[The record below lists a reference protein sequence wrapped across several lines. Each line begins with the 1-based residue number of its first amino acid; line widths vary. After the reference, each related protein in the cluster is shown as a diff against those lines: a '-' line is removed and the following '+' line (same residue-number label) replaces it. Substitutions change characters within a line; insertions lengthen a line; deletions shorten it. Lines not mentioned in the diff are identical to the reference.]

1 MKSDSCAVFVYGL
14 LMCPEIVHAIT
25 GKRYSMQSAV
35 LADHK
40 RFGVSQQPGDI
51 ALPALTDYP
60 GYLQQGQ
67 LLTGVLAAE
76 LELLDFFEEL
86 DSGLYLRQQVRVQT
100 GDQWLD
106 AWCYKV
112 GPALAP
118 YLVGDWSP
126 EQVSSAQKQHLL
138 TTLIPSMLDSY
149 HNLRA
154 RPGN

>member
-1 MKSDSCAVFVYGL
+1 MTSDSCAVFVYGL

-25 GKRYSMQSAV
+25 GKRYSMHSAA

-60 GYLQQGQ
+60 GHLQQGQ
-67 LLTGVLAAE
+67 LLMGVSAAE

-100 GDQWLD
+100 GAQWLD

-112 GPALAP
+112 GPALRP
-118 YLVGDWSP
+118 YLSGDWSP
-126 EQVSSAQKQHLL
+126 ELVSSEQKQHLL

-154 RPGN
+154 RPDN